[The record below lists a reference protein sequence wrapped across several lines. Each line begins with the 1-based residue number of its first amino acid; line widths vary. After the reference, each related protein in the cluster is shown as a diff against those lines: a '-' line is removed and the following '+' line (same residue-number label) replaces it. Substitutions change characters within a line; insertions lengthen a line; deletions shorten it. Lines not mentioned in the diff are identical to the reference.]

1 MRVLM
6 LSTVL
11 AFGLGLAV
19 TTNSHAA
26 GIGSGLNEAANSTS
40 AVTDVQ
46 WRRCRT
52 VRTCRVGPWGR
63 RCRVE
68 RICRGRGW

>member
-6 LSTVL
+6 LSTML
-11 AFGLGLAV
+11 ALGLGLAMS
-19 TTNSHAA
+19 TTSHAA
-26 GIGSGLNEAANSTS
+26 GLGSALNEAANSTS

-46 WRRCRT
+46 YRRCRT

-68 RICRGRGW
+68 RVCRGW

>member
-11 AFGLGLAV
+11 AFGLGFAA
-19 TTNSHAA
+19 TTGSQAA
-26 GIGSGLNEAANSTS
+26 GLGGGLNEAAKSNS
-40 AVTDVQ
+40 AIEHVQ
-46 WRRCRT
+46 YRRCRM

-68 RICRGRGW
+68 RICRGGW